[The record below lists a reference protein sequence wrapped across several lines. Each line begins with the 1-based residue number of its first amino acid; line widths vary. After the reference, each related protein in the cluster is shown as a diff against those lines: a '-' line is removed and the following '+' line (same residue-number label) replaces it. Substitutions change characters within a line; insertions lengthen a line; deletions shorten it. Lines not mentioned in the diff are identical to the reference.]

1 MNPYLENPQ
10 IWPQIHKRLIVA
22 IANAMNPQIR
32 PKYRMEIEERVYA
45 VNDTQ
50 NGDSLL
56 VGIPDN
62 VLVQNSPTS
71 SHSPESNVAVAAPP
85 SLPVKV
91 TLPLPKTVKEWY
103 LEVRDVA
110 TGAVITVIEILSPK
124 NKKAGPGRSSY
135 ETKRQKILDS
145 LTHLI
150 EVDLLRK
157 GRIMPMDRSCPRAPT
172 HVAAGQA
179 SDRVGVSGHDQKIQ
193 THYRILV
200 SRSSTRPKAD
210 LYAFNVRDRIPVIPL
225 PLTTESDPEPMIPFQ
240 ELLHTVYD
248 RGSYDLVIDYSC
260 EPVPKLSKADAVWAD
275 GVLKEQGLRTR

>member
-22 IANAMNPQIR
+22 IANAMNRKLR

-45 VNDTQ
+45 DDTN
-50 NGDSLL
+50 NGNSLL

-62 VLVQNSPTS
+62 VLVQTSPTS
-71 SHSPESNVAVAAPP
+71 SHSPESNVAVARPA

-91 TLPLPKTVKEWY
+91 AQRWLRTKQSLPLAKTVKEWY

-110 TGAVITVIEILSPK
+110 TGAVVTVIEIISPK

-145 LTHLI
+145 LTHFI
-150 EVDLLRK
+150 EVYLLRQ
-157 GRIMPMDRSCPRAPT
+157 GRIMPMNSQEIP
-172 HVAAGQA
+172 
-179 SDRVGVSGHDQKIQ
+179 

-210 LYAFNVRDRIPVIPL
+210 LYAFNAREEIPVIPL
-225 PLTTESDPEPMIPFQ
+225 PLKTSSEPEPMIPFQ

-248 RGSYDLVIDYSC
+248 IGSYDLVIDYSC
-260 EPVPKLSKADAVWAD
+260 FPVPKLSKADAVWAD
-275 GVLKEQGLRTR
+275 GVLRKQGLRTR

>member
-1 MNPYLENPQ
+1 MRSPFPGMNPYLENPQ

-22 IANAMNPQIR
+22 IANAMNQKLR

-45 VNDTQ
+45 DDTN
-50 NGDSLL
+50 NGNSLL

-62 VLVQNSPTS
+62 VLVQTSPTS
-71 SHSPESNVAVAAPP
+71 SHSPESNVVVAALP

-91 TLPLPKTVKEWY
+91 TLPLPKTFKEWY

-110 TGAVITVIEILSPK
+110 TGAVITVIEIISPK

-145 LTHLI
+145 LTHFI

-157 GRIMPMDRSCPRAPT
+157 GRIMPMDS
-172 HVAAGQA
+172 QEI
-179 SDRVGVSGHDQKIQ
+179 K

-210 LYAFNVRDRIPVIPL
+210 LYAFNVREEIPVIPL
-225 PLTTESDPEPMIPFQ
+225 PLKTSSEPEPMIPFQ
-240 ELLHTVYD
+240 ELLHTVYEQ
-248 RGSYDLVIDYSC
+248 GSYDLVIDYSF
-260 EPVPKLSKADAVWAD
+260 EPVPKLSKADTVWAD
-275 GVLKEQGLRTR
+275 GVLRDRGLRTR

>member
-1 MNPYLENPQ
+1 MNPYLENSQ

-62 VLVQNSPTS
+62 VLVQTSPTS
-71 SHSPESNVAVAAPP
+71 SHSLESNVAVAAPP

-157 GRIMPMDRSCPRAPT
+157 GRIMPMDS
-172 HVAAGQA
+172 
-179 SDRVGVSGHDQKIQ
+179 QKIQ

-200 SRSSTRPKAD
+200 SRSNTRPKAD
-210 LYAFNVRDRIPVIPL
+210 LYAFNVQDKITVIPL

-248 RGSYDLVIDYSC
+248 QGSYDLVIDYSC